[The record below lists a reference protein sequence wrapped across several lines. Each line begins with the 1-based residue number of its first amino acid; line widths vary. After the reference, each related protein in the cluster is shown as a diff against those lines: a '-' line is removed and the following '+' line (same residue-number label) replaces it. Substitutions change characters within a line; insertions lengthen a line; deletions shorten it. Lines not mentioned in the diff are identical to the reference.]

1 MVPQKNPITRNP
13 FWKSHSYLFC
23 VVDQQSIA
31 MMFRELL
38 YGKTLLA
45 LVWERIR
52 KLMTLI
58 WTLKDIL
65 VRKKWV
71 GILNLAT

>member
-13 FWKSHSYLFC
+13 IWKSHSYLFC

-38 YGKTLLA
+38 YGKTL
-45 LVWERIR
+45 EI
-52 KLMTLI
+52 MST
-58 WTLKDIL
+58 
-65 VRKKWV
+65 RKKTWPH
-71 GILNLAT
+71 LQMTSTSNT

>member
-1 MVPQKNPITRNP
+1 MVPQKISITRNP
-13 FWKSHSYLFC
+13 VWKSHSYLFR

-38 YGKTLLA
+38 DGKILVA

-52 KLMTLI
+52 KLMTLLWI
-58 WTLKDIL
+58 LKDIL
-65 VRKKWV
+65 VRKKKGWEY
-71 GILNLAT
+71 